1 MNKIFVAGL
10 VLGLAALNGACAPT
24 MTRNRAAIETLP
36 NACQDQTVAI
46 YFENDSSVVTP
57 EAEAVLK
64 GAADGARG
72 CSVDSVRVIGLADA
86 VGAPGA
92 NQTLSEARARTT
104 TIALAKVGFA
114 APKFE
119 VAAAGDVGAL
129 TPDGQARPL
138 RRRADIVVELS
149 PAK

>member
-1 MNKIFVAGL
+1 MNRTAVTGL
-10 VLGLAALNGACAPT
+10 VLGLAALAGACAPT
-24 MTRNRAAIETLP
+24 LTRSRSAIEKLP

-46 YFENDSSVVTP
+46 YFESDSSVVTP
-57 EAEAVLK
+57 EADAVLK
-64 GAADGARG
+64 GAADMARG
-72 CSVDSVRVIGLADA
+72 CAVDSVRVIGLADA
-86 VGAPGA
+86 VGMPGA

-104 TIALAKVGFA
+104 TIALAKMGFS

-119 VAAAGDVGAL
+119 VAAAGDAGAL
-129 TPDGQARPL
+129 TPGGQAQPL